1 MFSELAWKNVR
12 RSVRDYGVWF
22 LTIVFGVCLFYTF
35 NALENQ
41 TVLRF
46 LAQNPKTSIVESIR
60 SLIGML
66 SVFVWAVLAFL
77 ILYASGFLV
86 RRRKREL
93 GTYLLLGMER
103 WQVARLLLAETAC
116 IGAIALAAGLVL
128 GVLAAWALSA
138 FTAGLFAVPMTYF
151 TFALSVPALGKTA
164 LAFAAI
170 FLLVMVY
177 HAFAVSRCRL
187 IDLLQA
193 GRVNQALRRR
203 SLGASVAL
211 FLLGAAL
218 LAVAYA
224 MLLTRG
230 LLRVDAL
237 FWVMIGLGS
246 LGTLLFFRSLSG
258 FLLRIC
264 QSRRGFYLK
273 NLNLFVLRQFNA
285 RINTTYRS
293 MTVICLML
301 LLAIGITASSVGL
314 NNTVS
319 QMAEE
324 ELPQDVSL
332 TFYPDGEEPVD
343 LPALLA
349 EGGFDPERDCAFH
362 LAFPVFRSEA
372 GQAVAQSVYDAFA
385 GRWGRAAAD
394 AFLEREQLAVRP
406 DGEAQGSWVNC
417 WFFLADYAGDK
428 QAAEEAFQEAV
439 TALSE
444 LGGYGYTTRL
454 DTWMDLMGT
463 KVLVLFI
470 GLYLGVVFLLA
481 SAAVLALQQLTQA
494 ADAAGQYRVL
504 SLLGAPGKMRGRA
517 ADAQVALAFL
527 LPLAL
532 ALVHAAVGMTAA
544 NAVIA
549 EVGQVD
555 SAASSAVT
563 ALLLAVVYGG
573 YFLAT
578 CRGSRR
584 LLGTGREARGA

>member
-1 MFSELAWKNVR
+1 MFSKLAWKNVR
-12 RSVRDYGVWF
+12 RSVKDYGVWF
-22 LTIVFGVCLFYTF
+22 LTIAFGVCLFYVF

-41 TVLRF
+41 SVLRF
-46 LAQNPKTSIVESIR
+46 LAQNPKVNVVEAIQR
-60 SLIGML
+60 LIGIL

-77 ILYASGFLV
+77 ILYASGFLI
-86 RRRKREL
+86 RRRKSEL

-103 WQVARLLLAETAC
+103 WQVARLLLVETVC
-116 IGAIALAAGLVL
+116 IGVLALAAGLAL
-128 GVLAAWALSA
+128 GVLAAWGLSA
-138 FTAGLFAVPMTYF
+138 FTATLFAVPMTFF
-151 TFALSVPALGKTA
+151 TFELSLPALAKTA

-187 IDLLQA
+187 IDLMRA
-193 GRVNQALRRR
+193 NRVNQTLRQR

-211 FLLGAAL
+211 FLVGVVL
-218 LAVAYA
+218 LVIAYA

-264 QSRRGFYLK
+264 QSSKGLYYK

-301 LLAIGITASSVGL
+301 LLALGITASSVGL
-314 NNTVS
+314 NNTVE
-319 QMAEE
+319 QMTNEMTPRDMQLIFWNE
-324 ELPQDVSL
+324 PEDPE
-332 TFYPDGEEPVD
+332 PD
-343 LPALLA
+343 LA
-349 EGGFDPERDCAFH
+349 AVLKEGGFDPETECSAW
-362 LAFPVFRSEA
+362 LSFPVYQGERSNVLS
-372 GQAVAQSVYDAFA
+372 QADYDAMVQ
-385 GRWGRAAAD
+385 RWGKKEAD
-394 AFLEREQLAVRP
+394 AFLEREWMEVAA
-406 DGEAQGSWVNC
+406 DETAQTAPLNYWY
-417 WFFLADYAGDK
+417 FLADYAGDK
-428 QAAEEAFQEAV
+428 NAAEEKFEAAV
-439 TALSE
+439 SGLAQ
-444 LGGYGYTTRL
+444 LGGFSWSSKLQNWL
-454 DTWMDLMGT
+454 DMMGT

-470 GLYLGVVFLLA
+470 GLYLGVLFLLA

-494 ADAAGQYRVL
+494 ADSAGQYRTL
-504 SLLGAPGKMRGRA
+504 SLLGAPAAMRGRA
-517 ADAQVALAFL
+517 VTAQVFLAFF
-527 LPLAL
+527 LPLSL

-549 EVGQVD
+549 EVGKVD
-555 SAASSAVT
+555 AASSSAVT
-563 ALLLAVVYGG
+563 ALLLLVVYGG

-578 CRGSRR
+578 CWGSRR
-584 LLGTGREARGA
+584 ILRTSR